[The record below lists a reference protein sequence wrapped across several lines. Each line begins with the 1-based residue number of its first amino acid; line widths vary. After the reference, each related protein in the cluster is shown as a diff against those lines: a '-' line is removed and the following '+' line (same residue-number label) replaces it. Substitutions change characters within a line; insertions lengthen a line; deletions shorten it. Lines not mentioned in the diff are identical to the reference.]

1 MQMQA
6 KVLTGALA
14 LLLSGGAFAQGSGQD
29 DLNAIAKAS
38 GLHVRQVQMLLGN
51 RTGFAESL
59 TYEMAERKLRKAV
72 QEGRVLLPDWT
83 SPELA
88 ARLGATRGQSVALAA
103 ARAVPSPVAA
113 AVGN

>member
-72 QEGRVLLPDWT
+72 HEGRVLLPDWT
-83 SPELA
+83 APELA
-88 ARLGATRGQSVALAA
+88 ARPGAARGQPVALAA
-103 ARAVPSPVAA
+103 AREVSSPVVNTA
-113 AVGN
+113 GN